1 MNFNANTLIVLASAS
16 IYSLSA
22 LGNSDQIITENQLI
36 SEGLQPTVRIIGK
49 PSKVSS
55 LKERMEYY
63 KVPAVSIAFLKDNK
77 ISWTHTVGVIDQINN
92 RPIDANTVF
101 QAASIS
107 KPVFASVLMKYR
119 QDNNLNLEVDVNRLL
134 KSWQVPAH
142 QWSHKSDVTLRR
154 LLSHSAGTTIH
165 GFAGYAEG
173 TDVPSIIS
181 LLKGVTP
188 ANSAPVIVD
197 IEPGTQFRYSGGGT
211 ILAQLVLQ
219 DQSKTLLP
227 ELAKATLFD
236 PLLMGHSVYSQP
248 LEGSLKNNAAVAHN
262 TNGVPIAGGAHTY
275 AALAAAGLWTTP
287 SDLLRLVSKIQ
298 LAGLGK
304 DESFFTKK
312 TVEEILSPQ
321 IEPMGIGFF
330 LGGKEKVTSFSHGG
344 SNEGYKAQL
353 FAHTQTGDG
362 IAIMTNSDNGSALI
376 SEILNRISEIYHW
389 DEFKPTEK
397 TITRLDPKLFNSILG
412 RYKITEPFES
422 TFVIAEKGGN
432 FIVNN
437 EEFIVDELFFPESS
451 QKLFSMTD
459 MTLEL
464 HQNKLGEV
472 NQISFWGGIVAT
484 KVEE

>member
-1 MNFNANTLIVLASAS
+1 MS
-16 IYSLSA
+16 IT
-22 LGNSDQIITENQLI
+22 NQIPTENQFI
-36 SEGLQPTVRIIGK
+36 SEGLQPSVRIIGK
-49 PSKVSS
+49 PSKLSS

-63 KVPAVSIAFLKDNK
+63 KVPAISIAFLKDSR
-77 ISWTHTVGVIDQINN
+77 ISWTHTEGVIDQLNN
-92 RPIDANTVF
+92 RPIDANTIF

-119 QDNNLNLEVDVNRLL
+119 QDNNLDLDVDVNCLL
-134 KSWQVPAH
+134 KSWQLPVH
-142 QWSHKSDVTLRR
+142 QWSDKSNVTLRL
-154 LLSHSAGTTIH
+154 LLSHSAGTTVH

-173 TDVPSIIS
+173 SDVPSIIS

-188 ANSAPVIVD
+188 ANSDPVIVD

-211 ILAQLVLQ
+211 VLAQLVLQ
-219 DQSKTLLP
+219 DQTKTLLP
-227 ELAKATLFD
+227 ELATSILFE
-236 PLLMGHSVYSQP
+236 PLMMRHSVYSQL

-262 TNGVPIAGGAHTY
+262 ANGVPIVGGSHTY

-312 TVEEILSPQ
+312 TVAEILSPQ

-330 LGGKEKVTSFSHGG
+330 LGGKETVASFSHGG
-344 SNEGYKAQL
+344 SNEGYKAHL

-362 IAIMTNSDNGSALI
+362 IAIMTNGDNGSALI
-376 SEILNRISEIYHW
+376 TEVLNRVSEIYHW
-389 DEFKPTEK
+389 DEFKPSEK
-397 TITRLDPKLFNSILG
+397 TITTLDPKLFKSILG
-412 RYKITEPFES
+412 KYKITEPFES
-422 TFVIAEKGGN
+422 TFVIAQKGEN

-437 EEFIVDELFFPESS
+437 EAFIKDELFFPESNR
-451 QKLFSMTD
+451 KLFSMTG

-464 HQNKLGEV
+464 QKNKLGEV
-472 NQISFWGGIVAT
+472 NQISFWGGIIAT